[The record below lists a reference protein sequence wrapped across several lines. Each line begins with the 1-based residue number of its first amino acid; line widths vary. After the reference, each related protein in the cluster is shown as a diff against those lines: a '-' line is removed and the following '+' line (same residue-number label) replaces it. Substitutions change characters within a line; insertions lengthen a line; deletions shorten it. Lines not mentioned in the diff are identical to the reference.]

1 MKYNNLPIHLLDRAR
16 DMTYCGYPL
25 ILLAKEIGGWP
36 VLTLEEEVTTCEE
49 CKKAHGLYLLSES

>member
-1 MKYNNLPIHLLDRAR
+1 
-16 DMTYCGYPL
+16 MTYCGYPL